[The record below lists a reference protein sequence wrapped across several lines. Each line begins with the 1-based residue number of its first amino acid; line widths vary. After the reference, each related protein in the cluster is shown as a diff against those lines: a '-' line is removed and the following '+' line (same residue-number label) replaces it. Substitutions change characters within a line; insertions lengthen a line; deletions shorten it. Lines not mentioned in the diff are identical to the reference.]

1 MLDKIIPPP
10 FFWFEVSD
18 SALTVSL
25 RTDSVVGRPCQRYQR
40 LNVSFTIW
48 LRTRYARPS
57 PFSPLP
63 PLFSRLF
70 ETNPDLVTG
79 APGLAP
85 GLSAPS
91 GGCSSLLPANFNFN
105 APVIHFGQTLSG
117 ATTIS
122 TPQTLA
128 TPIAKPIVAR
138 VEGPRLPPTNDDILH
153 TVFIG
158 NIPEDLTDEWMERIA
173 RVPFSCFLLLPIEL
187 IRLSVKSLGKLK
199 EWRRATDGSDKL
211 RSFGFAIFHDAE
223 STNRAFQIL
232 QSIEIPDTQPGKPGT
247 KLSVSCKMSMTSF

>member
-1 MLDKIIPPP
+1 MHRLATHRVRPT
-10 FFWFEVSD
+10 
-18 SALTVSL
+18 LSL
-25 RTDSVVGRPCQRYQR
+25 LS
-40 LNVSFTIW
+40 LN
-48 LRTRYARPS
+48 
-57 PFSPLP
+57 P
-63 PLFSRLF
+63 PLSRLF
-70 ETNPDLVTG
+70 ETNPDLLTG

-91 GGCSSLLPANFNFN
+91 GGGSSLLPANFNFN

-128 TPIAKPIVAR
+128 TPVAKPIVAR
-138 VEGPRLPPTNDDILH
+138 VEGPRLPPSNDDILH

-158 NIPEDLTDEWMERIA
+158 NIPDDLSDEWMERIA
-173 RVPFSCFLLLPIEL
+173 RVPISCHPLLLLIEL
-187 IRLSVKSLGKLK
+187 IRLSFKSLGKLK